1 MQNWPNLM
9 RTSPLTIRPHLHTT
23 IYFNNTSW
31 SFYSRSCSSAYPSS
45 KFTLKLRFIIFREW
59 RHVHSCFT
67 QEPWIGSK
75 GKRHRA
81 GWIRTAGQTRL
92 VTAAT
97 TSSGLRFG
105 RSSTFSKAYQ
115 IYFPMDLES
124 PQYLF
129 GVNRNPRFITE
140 SFSAT
145 VLRHPNLAQ
154 RAVYQ
159 VESKSDAS

>member
-1 MQNWPNLM
+1 
-9 RTSPLTIRPHLHTT
+9 
-23 IYFNNTSW
+23 
-31 SFYSRSCSSAYPSS
+31 
-45 KFTLKLRFIIFREW
+45 
-59 RHVHSCFT
+59 VHSCFT

-75 GKRHRA
+75 GNRHRA

-97 TSSGLRFG
+97 TLSGLRFG
-105 RSSTFSKAYQ
+105 RSSTFWKAYQ
-115 IYFPMDLES
+115 IYFLMDPES

-129 GVNRNPRFITE
+129 GVNRNPRFTTE

-159 VESKSDAS
+159 VESKTDAS

>member
-1 MQNWPNLM
+1 
-9 RTSPLTIRPHLHTT
+9 
-23 IYFNNTSW
+23 
-31 SFYSRSCSSAYPSS
+31 
-45 KFTLKLRFIIFREW
+45 
-59 RHVHSCFT
+59 VHSCFT
-67 QEPWIGSK
+67 QEQWIGSK
-75 GKRHRA
+75 GKRYRV
-81 GWIRTAGQTRL
+81 GWIRAAEQTQL

-97 TSSGLRFG
+97 TSSGLRFA
-105 RSSTFSKAYQ
+105 RASISWKAYQ

-129 GVNRNPRFITE
+129 GVNRNTRFTTE

-159 VESKSDAS
+159 VESKTDAP